1 MAINIPIITSLEDT
15 GIKNAKAAFNDFKT
29 AVGNAE
35 GGMGKFKA
43 GSTAALDAVK
53 ANAAA
58 FAVAAAGSIIAFAKA
73 SVTAFQDLALSASKF
88 ADASGLAVEDA
99 SRYIEAAGDIGIP
112 VDALES
118 AIGRLNRTIGAD
130 PDKVRNL
137 GVDLVYL
144 KNGSLDVNETF
155 LNTIQRIKD
164 IKDPAEK
171 ATVAAQLLGKGWQ
184 SMSELIDMGA
194 GDLKKSLDSVSDSKV
209 IDEKEVKK
217 AKDFRASMDKLG
229 DEFQD
234 MALELGEQLVPQL
247 VIAVEKMA
255 KLAEFAGFF
264 LKGAGGAVEL
274 SKEQLAE
281 FGDKAA
287 IAEIAAEKLGE
298 AYRDSVPNALGFVLL
313 EVNEALEEQEEIVT
327 TLTTEWQTLLGTLD
341 TREAFDN
348 LEESLENVFVAGIE
362 AFGGTA
368 EEVRNFNEAQKDA
381 IEKIAN
387 LAIAMDLTF
396 GEQNKLKI
404 YVDSGDLA
412 AAANYLNL
420 IRTGYGV
427 DFGFGIGIVP
437 PKPQALGGPVMGGTT
452 YLVGEQGPE
461 LFTPSSA
468 GNITPNHAL
477 GGGGTITVNVNGG
490 DPDAVVRAIQKYA
503 RQNGAIPL
511 QTTTSARF

>member
-15 GIKNAKAAFNDFKT
+15 GIKNAKAAFNDFKS

-43 GSTAALDAVK
+43 GAGAAMDSVK

-58 FAVAAAGSIIAFAKA
+58 FAVAAAGSIIAFAK
-73 SVTAFQDLALSASKF
+73 SSITAFQDLALSASKF

-99 SRYIEAAGDIGIP
+99 SRYIEAAGDIGVP

-171 ATVAAQLLGKGWQ
+171 ARVAAQLLGKGWQ
-184 SMSELIDMGA
+184 SMSELIDLGA

-255 KLAEFAGFF
+255 DLAQYAGLF
-264 LKGAGGAVEL
+264 LRGAGGAVEL

-281 FGDKAA
+281 FGDEAA
-287 IAEIAAEKLGE
+287 IAQIAAEKLGE

-368 EEVRNFNEAQKDA
+368 EEVRNFNSAQKDA
-381 IEKIAN
+381 IDQIAD

-412 AAANYLNL
+412 AAANYLKL
-420 IRTGYGV
+420 IRTGYGI

-477 GGGGTITVNVNGG
+477 GGGGTINITVTSA
-490 DPDAVVRAIQKYA
+490 DPNEVVRA
-503 RQNGAIPL
+503 L
-511 QTTTSARF
+511 QTYVRQSGPVPVNTRTM

>member
-1 MAINIPIITSLEDT
+1 MAINIPIITSLEDK
-15 GIKNAKAAFNDFKT
+15 GIKAAQAAFSNFKT
-29 AVGNAE
+29 SVAGAE
-35 GGMGKFKA
+35 GGMNKFKA
-43 GSTAALDAVK
+43 GAGAALDSVK

-73 SVTAFQDLALSASKF
+73 SVTAFQDLALSAGKF

-99 SRYIEAAGDIGIP
+99 SRYIEAAGDIGVP
-112 VDALES
+112 VEALET

-171 ATVAAQLLGKGWQ
+171 ATVAAQLLDKGWQ
-184 SMSELIDMGA
+184 GMSEIIEMGA
-194 GDLKKSLDSVSDSKV
+194 TDLKKSLDSVSDSKV
-209 IDEKEVKK
+209 IDEKELKK

-255 KLAEFAGFF
+255 ELAKYAGFF
-264 LKGAGGAVEL
+264 LRGAGGAVEL

-281 FGDKAA
+281 FGDEAA
-287 IAEIAAEKLGE
+287 IAAIAAEKLANE
-298 AYRDSVPNALGFVLL
+298 YKDMVPNALGYVLL
-313 EVNEALEEQEEIVT
+313 EVNGALEEQEELVT
-327 TLTTEWQTLLGTLD
+327 ELTTEWQTLLGTLD

-348 LEESLENVFVAGIE
+348 LEESLENLFVAGIE
-362 AFGGTA
+362 AFGGSA
-368 EEVRNFNEAQKDA
+368 EEVRKFNKAQKDA
-381 IEKIAN
+381 IDQIAD

-404 YVDSGDLA
+404 FVDSGDLA
-412 AAANYLNL
+412 AAANYLNT

-427 DFGFGIGIVP
+427 DLGFGVGIVP
-437 PKPQALGGPVMGGTT
+437 AKALGGPVSSSGGP
-452 YLVGEQGPE
+452 YLVGERGPE
-461 LFTPSSA
+461 LFMPSTS

-477 GGGGTITVNVNGG
+477 GGGGTINITVTSA
-490 DPDAVVRAIQKYA
+490 DPNEVVRALQSYNRNVGK
-503 RQNGAIPL
+503 IPVSV
-511 QTTTSARF
+511 Q